1 MKQFIFFTILLLLAI
16 TAKLHAQDTTDQME
30 RKGFVIGL
38 GISGG
43 AISISDTETGQDFDK
58 GQGSLSLPNIKLGYM
73 VNERLAVLLNT
84 SGMIYSQNEYD
95 RSFETFL
102 PSVQY
107 WVKNNLWISG
117 GIGLAIDMP
126 ALYDVED
133 NLNDDFNAG
142 CAVGLS
148 VGHEIYQ
155 QKNFAIDL
163 QLQTTAGRTF
173 FKGDGHRDAATI
185 SVGVGFNWY

>member
-1 MKQFIFFTILLLLAI
+1 MKQLLVLFALLVLGS
-16 TAKLHAQDTTDQME
+16 TVQAQDTTAQME

-58 GQGSLSLPNIKLGYM
+58 GQGSISLPNIKLGYM
-73 VNERLAVLLNT
+73 LNERLALLLNT
-84 SGMIYSQNEYD
+84 SGMIYSQNDYD

-107 WVKNNLWISG
+107 WVNNKSWISG
-117 GIGLAIDMP
+117 GIGLAVDMP
-126 ALYDVED
+126 ALYDIED
-133 NLNDDFNAG
+133 NINDDFNAG

-148 VGHEIYQ
+148 FGRELYQ
-155 QKNFAIDL
+155 QRNFAIDL